1 MKKTI
6 LATALS
12 GVLMLSGCGG
22 EATQSGEPTLPT
34 YESFITT
41 SLAQP
46 TKLEFILNG
55 ANATVPVPNNLLFN
69 AVDGTIELPTDDSAL
84 SNPLAAMGQMDG
96 WSTTAS
102 FFIPFSGQLDDAT
115 AAASVSLVKISD
127 KMTGNPAPEKVLV
140 FPTDYLVSVS
150 GGNLVIIPTKP
161 LEPAAEYLIAVNDS
175 LLDTDGEKVGMS
187 QSYAS
192 LKSKSRPY
200 ESGDLVAPQQLTYG
214 VEALVEGATAALT
227 PNPVSAES
235 IVYSAWFSTQSVG
248 ATLAATKGMLALAQ
262 GADYSYE
269 TIWKESANPNNAPV
283 ATIGQM
289 TFGTGADYAAV
300 LANDANF
307 TKYIA
312 TAEQRD
318 QIIGLYSL
326 NTPNTVTVSR
336 GTVNLPYYLEKGA
349 TWNTQPFE
357 SGSDSLA
364 IITSV
369 TEDSEAEKAH
379 FSQQLEDRGIIPTDF
394 FNDPA
399 SKLQDIIGDTFTKL
413 DGSRYDAERIVTQ
426 YSPVPVIKSVE
437 AVNYLLFA
445 PTDQDPNTG
454 IPLKGLV
461 IYQHG
466 ITSAKENSY
475 FFANNLALQGYA
487 VIAIDAPIHGDRSLD
502 DQRSANANVLA
513 YMNLS
518 VLPVARDN
526 IRQSML
532 DLITLRLALGTN
544 QLALQFTG
552 TSIESLPPLTTN
564 APSFIGHSLGGILG
578 VPAVAQSSAT
588 LDPAAD
594 VLFSFKNASFVNAGG
609 QIANLLLGSEAF
621 GPVVTHNVALGG
633 ITEYASYA
641 ADNCGTPGTEGYEIN
656 CLNGFENLNPAVNY
670 PALISAT
677 SQFSFAAQTVL
688 DTADPINHAAVFN
701 TTTTEA
707 YMAQVLGDD
716 TVPNNVKGPDGTPPT
731 KYALSSPLA
740 GTEPLATELALTP
753 VVASSGP
760 GSKIK
765 PFVKFDSNGEHSTF
779 VIPQGSNDVDHH
791 SEMQAQVVTFIE
803 GNAAIV
809 QDTTVLE

>member
-84 SNPLAAMGQMDG
+84 SNPLAAMGQIDG

-102 FFIPFSGQLDDAT
+102 FLIPFSGQLDDAT

-140 FPTDYLVSVS
+140 FPTDYFVSVS
-150 GGNLVIIPTKP
+150 GGNLVITPTKP
-161 LEPAAEYLIAVNDS
+161 LEPAAEYLVAVNDS

-214 VEALVEGATAALT
+214 VEALVEGATALAGS
-227 PNPVSAES
+227 PVSAES

-248 ATLAATKGMLALAQ
+248 ATLAATKGMMALAQ
-262 GADYSYE
+262 GSDYSYA
-269 TIWKESANPNNAPV
+269 TIWKEGANPNEAAV
-283 ATIGQM
+283 DTIGQM
-289 TFGTGADYAAV
+289 TFGAGSDYATV
-300 LANDANF
+300 LASDANF

-312 TAEQRD
+312 STTERD
-318 QIIGLYSL
+318 QLIGLYNL
-326 NTPNTVTVSR
+326 TAPNTVTVSR
-336 GTVNLPYYLEKGA
+336 GTVNLPYYLETGA
-349 TWNTQPFE
+349 NWNTQPFE
-357 SGSDSLA
+357 SGSTSLA
-364 IITSV
+364 IINDAV
-369 TEDSEAEKAH
+369 TDEAELNN
-379 FSQQLEDRGIIPTDF
+379 FSEQLVGYGINPSEF
-394 FNDPA
+394 FADPA
-399 SKLQDIIGDTFTKL
+399 SKLQDIIGYTFTKL
-413 DGSRYDAERIVTQ
+413 NGSQYDTDRLVTQ
-426 YSPVPVIKSVE
+426 YAPVPVIKSIE
-437 AVNYLLFA
+437 EVNYLLFT
-445 PTDQDPNTG
+445 PTDKTM
-454 IPLKGLV
+454 KGLV

-475 FFANNLALQGYA
+475 FFANNLVANDYA

-502 DQRSANANVLA
+502 EQRSANANVLA

-544 QLALQFTG
+544 SFAGTALEG
-552 TSIESLPPLTTN
+552 VDLVTN
-564 APSFIGHSLGGILG
+564 PPSFIGHSLGGILG
-578 VPAVAQSSAT
+578 VPAVAQSNTKLES
-588 LDPAAD
+588 PVD
-594 VLFSFKNASFVNAGG
+594 VLFTFKNSSFVNAGG
-609 QIANLLLGSEAF
+609 QIANLLLGSGAF

-633 ITEYASYA
+633 VDGYA
-641 ADNCGTPGTEGYEIN
+641 AFAETNCGTPGTLGYEQLCLIAYENDNAANYLTLIN
-656 CLNGFENLNPAVNY
+656 
-670 PALISAT
+670 AT

-688 DTADPINHAAVFN
+688 DTADPINHASVLN
-701 TTTTEA
+701 TSNTPV
-707 YMAQVLGDD
+707 YMAQVLGDS
-716 TVPNNVKGPDGTPPT
+716 TVPNNVLGPNETPPT
-731 KYALSSPLA
+731 KYALRSPLA
-740 GTEPLATELALTP
+740 GTESLAAALSLTP
-753 VVASSGP
+753 LKAVDGT
-760 GSKIK
+760 GTKQK
-765 PFVKFDSNGEHSTF
+765 PFVKFDADGRHSTY
-779 VIPQGSNDVDHH
+779 VIQQGDTDENHH
-791 SEMQAQVVTFIE
+791 KEMQAQVNYFVEFNQTDVTNT
-803 GNAAIV
+803 G
-809 QDTTVLE
+809 VLE

>member
-12 GVLMLSGCGG
+12 GALLLSGCGS
-22 EATQSGEPTLPT
+22 EATQSGEATLPT
-34 YESFITT
+34 YESFITA

-46 TKLEFILNG
+46 TQLEFILSG
-55 ANATVPVPNNLLFN
+55 SNATVPVPNNLLFN
-69 AVDGTIELPTDDSAL
+69 SVDGTIEIPTDDSAL
-84 SNPLAAMGQMDG
+84 SNPIAAMGQMDG

-102 FFIPFSGQLDDAT
+102 FLIPFSGQLDAAT

-140 FPTDYLVSVS
+140 FPTDYFVSVS
-150 GGNLVIIPTKP
+150 GGNLVITPTKP
-161 LEPAAEYLIAVNDS
+161 LDPASEYLVAVNDS
-175 LLDTDGEKVGMS
+175 LQDSDGEKVGMS

-200 ESGDLVAPQQLTYG
+200 QSGDLVAAQQLVYG
-214 VEALVEGATAALT
+214 VEALVEGATTALS

-262 GADYSYE
+262 GTDYSYA
-269 TIWKESANPNNAPV
+269 TIWKDSANPNNAAV

-289 TFGTGADYAAV
+289 TFGTGEDYATV

-318 QIIGLYSL
+318 NVIGLYNL
-326 NTPNTVTVSR
+326 NTPNMVTVSR

-349 TWNTQPFE
+349 NWDTQPFE

-369 TEDSEAEKAH
+369 TKESDAEKAH
-379 FSQQLEDRGIIPTDF
+379 FSQQLEDKGLDPTDF

-399 SKLQDIIGDTFTKL
+399 SKLQDIIGDSFTKL
-413 DGSRYDAERIVTQ
+413 DGSRYDVERIVTQ

-437 AVNYLLFA
+437 AVNYLLFT
-445 PTDQDPNTG
+445 PTNQDPDTG

-502 DQRSANANVLA
+502 EQRSANANVLA

-544 QLALQFTG
+544 QIAQQFAG
-552 TSIESLPPLTTN
+552 TSLAALPPLATN

-578 VPAVAQSSAT
+578 VPAVAQSSAA
-588 LDPAAD
+588 LDPSVD

-609 QIANLLLGSEAF
+609 QIANLLLGSQAF

-633 ITEYASYA
+633 ITKYATYEA
-641 ADNCGTPGTEGYEIN
+641 ENCGTPGTENYEIN
-656 CLNGFENLNPAVNY
+656 CLNGFESLDPAVNY
-670 PALISAT
+670 AELISAT

-688 DTADPINHAAVFN
+688 DTADPINHAATLN
-701 TTTTEA
+701 TTATSA

-716 TVPNNVKGPDGTPPT
+716 TVPNNVNGPSGTPAT

-740 GTEPLATELALTP
+740 GTEPLATALALTP
-753 VVASSGP
+753 VVASSGV
-760 GSKIK
+760 GEKTS
-765 PFVKFDSNGEHSTF
+765 PFVKFDNSGQHSTF
-779 VIPQGSNDVDHH
+779 VIPQGSSDIAHH
-791 SEMQAQVVTFIE
+791 SEMQAQVASFIQIDK
-803 GNAAIV
+803 ATV
-809 QDTTVLE
+809 QDTSVLE